1 MKGVVMESTN
11 FWMYPFLLIST
22 NVWSWRQRLSVMLRN
37 SILGRLIRNSG
48 SRRRRKG
55 SGALEVETWGL
66 EFLRRRKGKTF
77 FSPLHSLVSVN
88 YTTQFKL
95 CTRDYTATRYP
106 AGGQFLLPENL
117 LTNPDILEW
126 ILWEWVWRIFLLLN
140 SNLVILKCKL
150 LE

>member
-1 MKGVVMESTN
+1 MESTN

-55 SGALEVETWGL
+55 SGALEVETWDL

-77 FSPLHSLVSVN
+77 FSPLHSLVSVY
-88 YTTQFKL
+88 YTTQFNL
-95 CTRDYTATRYP
+95 CTRDYTTTMYW

-117 LTNPDILEW
+117 LTNLDILESIYW
-126 ILWEWVWRIFLLLN
+126 SRSGRIFLLLS
-140 SNLVILKCKL
+140 SNPVIIKCKL
-150 LE
+150 WEWV